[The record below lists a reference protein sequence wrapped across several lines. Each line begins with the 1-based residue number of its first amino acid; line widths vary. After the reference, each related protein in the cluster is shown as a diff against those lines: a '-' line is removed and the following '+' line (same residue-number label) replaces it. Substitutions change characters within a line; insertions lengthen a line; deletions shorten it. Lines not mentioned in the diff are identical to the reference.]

1 MMFFEL
7 NARPEPVD
15 GSRLGFRSPLVLAK
29 LGFDLRASYDAMIEE
44 PLPPEISRLIW
55 ALPGARITQVR

>member
-1 MMFFEL
+1 MFFAL
-7 NARPEPVD
+7 DAKAEPVD

-44 PLPPEISRLIW
+44 PLPAEISRLVW
-55 ALPGARITQVR
+55 ALPRMPIRPVR